1 MPPRLPEPAW
11 PWRQKGLRQV
21 VTTSEQ
27 AVTQYMQAVTDQR
40 CSQMA
45 KMGFGND
52 VIEAKVS
59 QAPAVDFKL
68 EASAV

>member
-1 MPPRLPEPAW
+1 
-11 PWRQKGLRQV
+11 
-21 VTTSEQ
+21 
-27 AVTQYMQAVTDQR
+27 MQAVTDQR